1 MCNVPTR
8 RPRRERE
15 KRERQ
20 RYSSATKTISHIF
33 CDVNDEEERRTAWC
47 LLWCSLQSNVRVKG
61 LCKMRRFF
69 EIYSGSK
76 SPPNERNQNLGE
88 NAKKCQTCPS
98 FSLLICLFSV
108 AFIKRGA
115 VISTK
120 WTGLPSCCCS
130 CSCSCRYAWWC
141 WWWFSFVFQTPGSSS
156 WRTRR
161 GS

>member
-1 MCNVPTR
+1 MCR
-8 RPRRERE
+8 RGDHDANEKSAKDNDIQARLKLYRIFSATSTTK
-15 KRERQ
+15 KRETHRMVFALVFFAKQ
-20 RYSSATKTISHIF
+20 FARK
-33 CDVNDEEERRTAWC
+33 RR
-47 LLWCSLQSNVRVKG
+47 
-61 LCKMRRFF
+61 LCKMKRFF
-69 EIYSGSK
+69 EIYSSRK
-76 SPPNERNQNLGE
+76 ESPPNERNQNLGE

-115 VISTK
+115 VISTQ

-130 CSCSCRYAWWC
+130 CSCSCCYAWWW

>member
-1 MCNVPTR
+1 VCNVPR

-20 RYSSATKTISHIF
+20 RYSSATKTISYIF

-47 LLWCSLQSNVRVKG
+47 LLWCSLQSNARKRR
-61 LCKMRRFF
+61 LCKMKRFF
-69 EIYSGSK
+69 EIYSSRK
-76 SPPNERNQNLGE
+76 ESPTTKETKMGE

-108 AFIKRGA
+108 AFIKLGA

-130 CSCSCRYAWWC
+130 CSCSCRYAWWW
-141 WWWFSFVFQTPGSSS
+141 WWWFWFVFQTPGSSS

>member
-47 LLWCSLQSNVRVKG
+47 LLWCSLQSNARKRR

-76 SPPNERNQNLGE
+76 SPPNERNQNGRKC
-88 NAKKCQTCPS
+88 KKVPNVNPS

-115 VISTK
+115 VISTQ

-130 CSCSCRYAWWC
+130 CSCSCCYAWWW
-141 WWWFSFVFQTPGSSS
+141 WWWFWFVFQTPGSSS